1 MRSSVVAAILL
12 SFSCGSGYKTRAAL
26 VQEHFAVGA
35 NWPQAITSV
44 EERLGEHLGWDATCS
59 TNQGSTLVFGRLNQD
74 EYLLDQR
81 PFRDRGSFRRA
92 LTGEFGRAQCESAE
106 VVVDMHY
113 VANLQIDAGRITAA
127 TYSQK

>member
-1 MRSSVVAAILL
+1 MRPSLVGAIIL
-12 SFSCGSGYKTRAAL
+12 SFSCGSGYKTRAEL
-26 VQEHFAVGA
+26 IQEHFAVGA

-44 EERLGEHLGWDATCS
+44 EEKLGDHLGWDATCS
-59 TNQGSTLVFGRLNQD
+59 TNQESTMAFGRLNEN

-81 PFRDRGSFRRA
+81 SFQDRGSFRRA

-113 VANLQIDAGRITAA
+113 VA
-127 TYSQK
+127 